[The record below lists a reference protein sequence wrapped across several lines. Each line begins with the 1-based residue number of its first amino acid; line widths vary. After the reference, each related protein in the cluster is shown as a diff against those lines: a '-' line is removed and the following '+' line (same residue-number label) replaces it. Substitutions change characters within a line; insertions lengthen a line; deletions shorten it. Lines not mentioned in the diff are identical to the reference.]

1 MGINVSVRALTVLG
15 ILCVTVT
22 PAHGG
27 EMYVAPAVVHTDG
40 DGDRLVD
47 DSIGGGQIS
56 VGWVLSDRVS
66 IEGMGGY
73 SWLSGVDDLKIWD
86 ASVNLLYS
94 FNPYSNLSPYL
105 LGGVGMM
112 RTDGKTVDKEDSALA
127 TAGLGLMYR
136 FGNSPVSLRLEYRAR
151 FEIFNTLTFQDQIT
165 SLGLQFAFGG
175 RKTPAPAPKP
185 PPPPP
190 VKQDGDADEDG
201 VPDSRDECPN
211 TAIGRSVDAR
221 GCPRDSDGDG
231 VADDQDK
238 CPNTVR
244 QVPVDA
250 YGCEF
255 DSDNDRVVNRL
266 DDCPNTSAGTRVDS
280 KGCEIREVIRLPGVN
295 FQTNSSLLLAG
306 AETVLNDAAATLRLN
321 PDIIVQVAGHTDSA
335 GSAEYNAWLSDR
347 RANSVRQYL
356 IDRGA
361 NGNNLS
367 ARGYGEAEPIADN
380 ATAEGR
386 ARNRRVELRILNTDP
401 Q

>member
-27 EMYVAPAVVHTDG
+27 EMYVAPAVVHTDD

-105 LGGVGMM
+105 LGGFGMM

-151 FEIFNTLTFQDQIT
+151 FEILNTLTFEDRIT
-165 SLGLQFAFGG
+165 ALGLQFSFG
-175 RKTPAPAPKP
+175 RKNAPAPP
-185 PPPPP
+185 AP
-190 VKQDGDADEDG
+190 VDPDSDEDG
-201 VPDSRDECPN
+201 VPDSRDACPDTPLRWAVDSRGCPRDVDGDGVTDIKDRCPN
-211 TAIGRSVDAR
+211 TATGVTVDAR
-221 GCPRDSDGDG
+221 GCEIEYDGDNDS
-231 VADDQDK
+231 VIDRQDA
-238 CPNTVR
+238 CPNT
-244 QVPVDA
+244 
-250 YGCEF
+250 
-255 DSDNDRVVNRL
+255 
-266 DDCPNTSAGTRVDS
+266 TAGARVDV
-280 KGCEIREVIRLPGVN
+280 KGCEIREVINLPGVN
-295 FQTNSSLLLAG
+295 FETNSDRFLPG
-306 AETVLNDAAATLRLN
+306 AESVLNDAAATLRMN
-321 PDIIVQVAGHTDSA
+321 QDIVVEVAGHTDSD
-335 GSAEYNAWLSDR
+335 GSAEHNKGLSER
-347 RANSVRQYL
+347 RAETVRDYL
-356 IDRGA
+356 ISRGA
-361 NGNNLS
+361 HPSNLTS
-367 ARGYGEAEPIADN
+367 NGYGEAAPIADN

>member
-1 MGINVSVRALTVLG
+1 MGINVSVRALIVLG

-27 EMYVAPAVVHTDG
+27 EMYVAPAVVHTDD

-127 TAGLGLMYR
+127 TAGLGLLYR

-151 FEIFNTLTFQDQIT
+151 FEIFNTSTFEDRIT
-165 SLGLQFAFGG
+165 ALGLQFSFGS
-175 RKTPAPAPKP
+175 KKAPAPP
-185 PPPPP
+185 AP
-190 VKQDGDADEDG
+190 VDPDSDGDG
-201 VPDSRDECPN
+201 VPDSRDACPDTPLSWAVDSRGCPHDNDGDGVTDDKDRCPN
-211 TAIGRSVDAR
+211 TATGVTVDAR
-221 GCPRDSDGDG
+221 GCAIEYDGDNDS
-231 VADDQDK
+231 VIDRQDE
-238 CPNTVR
+238 CPNT
-244 QVPVDA
+244 
-250 YGCEF
+250 
-255 DSDNDRVVNRL
+255 
-266 DDCPNTSAGTRVDS
+266 TAGARVDV
-280 KGCEIREVIRLPGVN
+280 KGCEIREVINLPGVN
-295 FQTNSSLLLAG
+295 FETNSDRFLPG
-306 AETVLNDAAATLRLN
+306 AESVLNDAAATLRMN
-321 PDIIVQVAGHTDSA
+321 QDIVVEVAGHTDSD
-335 GSAEYNAWLSDR
+335 GSAEHNEGLSER
-347 RANSVRQYL
+347 RAETVRDYL
-356 IDRGA
+356 ISRGA
-361 NGNNLS
+361 HPSNLTS
-367 ARGYGEAEPIADN
+367 NGYGEAAPIADN

>member
-1 MGINVSVRALTVLG
+1 MGINTLSRALIVLG
-15 ILCVTVT
+15 ILCVAGTS
-22 PAHGG
+22 ANAG
-27 EMYVAPAVVHTDG
+27 EKYFSIAGVYTD
-40 DGDRLVD
+40 DDADRGVD
-47 DSIGGGQIS
+47 DDLAGGQLTF
-56 VGWVLSDRVS
+56 GWVLSDLVS
-66 IEGMGGY
+66 IEGAFGY
-73 SWLSGVDDLKIWD
+73 SYLGGVNDLKIWD
-86 ASVNLLYS
+86 GSVNFLFPLR
-94 FNPYSNLSPYL
+94 PDTNLSPYFIA
-105 LGGVGMM
+105 GVGMM
-112 RTDGKTVDKEDSALA
+112 NSDSDAMDPENSA
-127 TAGLGLMYR
+127 MGNVGVGLMLR
-136 FGNSPVSLRLEYRAR
+136 FGDSPVSLRLEHRAR
-151 FEIFNTLTFQDQIT
+151 FEIANTQTFNDRIST
-165 SLGLQFAFGG
+165 LGLQFAFG
-175 RKTPAPAPKP
+175 RKAMPAPAPKP

-190 VKQDGDADEDG
+190 VKQDGDSDEDG

-238 CPNTVR
+238 CRNTVR
-244 QVPVDA
+244 QVPVDV

-266 DDCPNTSAGTRVDS
+266 DDCPNTIAGTRVDS
-280 KGCEIREVIRLPGVN
+280 KGCEIREVINLPGVN

-306 AETVLNDAAATLRLN
+306 AESVLNDAAATLRLN

-367 ARGYGEAEPIADN
+367 ARGYGEAEPLADN
-380 ATAEGR
+380 ETARGR
-386 ARNRRVELRILNTDP
+386 ARNRRVELRILSK
-401 Q
+401 

>member
-94 FNPYSNLSPYL
+94 FSPYSNLSPYL

-151 FEIFNTLTFQDQIT
+151 FEIFNTLTFEDRIT
-165 SLGLQFAFGG
+165 ALGLQFSFG
-175 RKTPAPAPKP
+175 RKTAPAPP
-185 PPPPP
+185 AP
-190 VKQDGDADEDG
+190 VDPDSDGDG
-201 VPDSRDECPN
+201 VPDSRDACPDTPLSWAVDSRGCPRDNDGDGVTDDKDRCPN
-211 TAIGRSVDAR
+211 TATGVTVDAR
-221 GCPRDSDGDG
+221 GCEIEYDGDNDS
-231 VADDQDK
+231 VIDRQDA
-238 CPNTVR
+238 CPNT
-244 QVPVDA
+244 
-250 YGCEF
+250 
-255 DSDNDRVVNRL
+255 
-266 DDCPNTSAGTRVDS
+266 TAGARVDV
-280 KGCEIREVIRLPGVN
+280 KGCEIREVINLPGVN
-295 FQTNSSLLLAG
+295 FETNSDRFLPG
-306 AETVLNDAAATLRLN
+306 AESVLNDAAATLRMN
-321 PDIIVQVAGHTDSA
+321 QDIVVEVAGHTDSA
-335 GSAEYNAWLSDR
+335 GSAEHNEGLSER
-347 RANSVRQYL
+347 RAETVRDYL
-356 IDRGA
+356 ISRGA
-361 NGNNLS
+361 HPSNLTS
-367 ARGYGEAEPIADN
+367 NGYGEAAPIADN

>member
-1 MGINVSVRALTVLG
+1 MGINVSVRALIVLG

-27 EMYVAPAVVHTDG
+27 EMYVAPAVVHTDD

-151 FEIFNTLTFQDQIT
+151 FEIFNTLTFEDRIT
-165 SLGLQFAFGG
+165 ALGLQFSFG
-175 RKTPAPAPKP
+175 RKKAPAPP
-185 PPPPP
+185 AP
-190 VKQDGDADEDG
+190 VDLDSDSDG
-201 VPDSRDECPN
+201 VPDSRDACPDTLFRWAVDSRGCPRDNDGDGVTDDKDRCPN
-211 TAIGRSVDAR
+211 TATGVTVDAR
-221 GCPRDSDGDG
+221 GCEIEYDGDNDS
-231 VADDQDK
+231 VIDRQDA
-238 CPNTVR
+238 CPNT
-244 QVPVDA
+244 
-250 YGCEF
+250 
-255 DSDNDRVVNRL
+255 
-266 DDCPNTSAGTRVDS
+266 TAGARVDV
-280 KGCEIREVIRLPGVN
+280 KGCEIREVINLPGVN
-295 FQTNSSLLLAG
+295 FETNSDRFLPG
-306 AETVLNDAAATLRLN
+306 AESVLNDAAATLRMN
-321 PDIIVQVAGHTDSA
+321 QDIVVEVAGHTDSS
-335 GSAEYNAWLSDR
+335 GSESYNQSLSER
-347 RANSVRQYL
+347 RAATVMQYL
-356 IDRGA
+356 QTQGIVGQRLMTIGM
-361 NGNNLS
+361 
-367 ARGYGEAEPIADN
+367 GELRPIADN
-380 ATAEGR
+380 SSDSGKQA
-386 ARNRRVELRILNTDP
+386 NRRVEITMVP
-401 Q
+401 VTSG